1 MSWEAWLTI
10 GIVALMAAAMLRRLA
25 APDTVLLAGLAL
37 VMGLGEFFPAEAGVV
52 GFPGVRD
59 AVSGFGS
66 KAVVTIGVLFVLAE
80 GMRQTGAM
88 AMLTRPL
95 LGNPQSLPAAQA
107 RLMLPVAG
115 LSAFLNNTPIV
126 AMLMPVVSDWCRR
139 TGFSPSKLFI
149 PLSYA
154 AIMGGSCTLI
164 GTATNV
170 FVYGEYSAALQNDP
184 GLSGDPLGMFSVAW
198 VGVPAALVGIG
209 YLLLVSRWLLPDHGS
224 VGEEDPARRYTFEMS
239 VAEGSA
245 IDGLSIEQAGL
256 RRLPG
261 AYVIAIE
268 RADQQRVAVS
278 PESVLHSG
286 DVLIFAGALESMGD
300 VSRTKGL
307 VRATRDH
314 EDMPGDLH
322 RFEAVISDRS
332 PLTRKSIR
340 EGRFRTEYGAAV
352 VAVHRGGEYLDRKIG
367 DIVLMPGDTLL
378 LEADKQ
384 FAERF
389 RNRPDFYYVHMLGS
403 TEEVRADKAWIALA
417 VLALVVL
424 AATTGV
430 MQLVTA
436 ALLGGGVMVVTGCCS
451 PHEARASVNWRV
463 LLMMGSAIG
472 FGHALSTTGAAEH
485 LALAVVDTFS
495 GMGPYAILAAVYL
508 VAMLLT
514 TFIGPVPT
522 AGLMFPIV
530 VAIAQSQGYA
540 LTPFAVTLMM
550 TAAASFAS
558 PSAYQTNLM
567 VYSVGGYRPMDYVR
581 VGLPLNMIVMTLT
594 IVIVPAV
601 WGF

>member
-1 MSWEAWLTI
+1 MAWEAWLTI
-10 GIVALMAAAMLRRLA
+10 GIVGVMAAAMLRRLA
-25 APDTVLLAGLAL
+25 GPDTVLLAGLAL
-37 VMGLGEFFPAEAGVV
+37 VMGLGEFFPAGPGQV
-52 GFPGVRD
+52 GFPDVRE
-59 AVSGFGS
+59 AVAGFGS
-66 KAVVTIGVLFVLAE
+66 KAVVTIGVLFVVAE

-88 AMLTRPL
+88 ALLTRPV
-95 LGNPQSLPAAQA
+95 LGNPKSLPAAQA

-170 FVYGEYSAALQNDP
+170 FVYSEYSAARLEDP
-184 GLSGDPLGMFSVAW
+184 TITGSDLGMFSIAW
-198 VGVPAALVGIG
+198 IGVPAALVGIG
-209 YLLLVSRWLLPDHGS
+209 YLLLVSRWLLPVRSS
-224 VGEEDPARRYTFEMS
+224 VADQAEARRYTFEMQ
-239 VAEGSA
+239 VEPGST
-245 IDGLSIEQAGL
+245 IDGLTIEQAGL
-256 RRLPG
+256 RQLPG
-261 AYVIAIE
+261 AYIIAIE
-268 RADQQRVAVS
+268 RADQQRVAVT

-286 DVLIFAGALESMGD
+286 DVLIFAGELESMGD
-300 VSRTKGL
+300 LSRTKGL
-307 VRATRDH
+307 RSTTREQHDLH
-314 EDMPGDLH
+314 GELH

-332 PLTRKSIR
+332 PLARKSVR

-352 VAVHRGGEYLDRKIG
+352 VAVHRGGEHLEQKIG
-367 DIVLMPGDTLL
+367 DIVLLPGDTLL

-384 FAERF
+384 FAQRY

-403 TEEVRADKAWIALA
+403 TEEVRARKAWIALL
-417 VLALVVL
+417 VLALVVI
-424 AATTGV
+424 AATTGM

-436 ALLGGGVMVVTGCCS
+436 ALLGGGVMVVAGCCS
-451 PHEARASVNWRV
+451 PHEARASINWRV
-463 LLMMGSAIG
+463 LIMMGAAIG
-472 FGHALSTTGAAEH
+472 FGKALGTTGAAAHIASE
-485 LALAVVDTFS
+485 VVNVFA
-495 GMGPYAILAAVYL
+495 GMGPHAILAAIYL
-508 VAMLLT
+508 VAMLMT
-514 TFIGPVPT
+514 TIIGPVPT

-530 VAIAQSQGYA
+530 AAVAQAQGYS

-581 VGLPLNMIVMTLT
+581 VGLPLNLIVMALT
-594 IVIVPAV
+594 IIIVPAV
-601 WGF
+601 WPF

>member
-1 MSWEAWLTI
+1 MAWEAWLTI
-10 GIVALMAAAMLRRLA
+10 VIVVVMAGAMLRRLA
-25 APDTVLLAGLAL
+25 GPDTVLLAGLAV
-37 VMGLGEFFPAEAGVV
+37 VMALGEFFPASDGQV

-59 AVSGFGS
+59 AVAGFGS

-88 AMLTRPL
+88 ALLTRPV
-95 LGNPQSLPAAQA
+95 LGNPNSLPAAQF

-170 FVYGEYSAALQNDP
+170 FVYGEYSAVRKLDPAL
-184 GLSGDPLGMFSVAW
+184 GGELGMFSIAW
-198 VGVPAALVGIG
+198 VGVPAAIVGIG
-209 YLLLVSRWLLPDHGS
+209 YLLLASRWLLPDRAS
-224 VGEEDPARRYTFEMS
+224 VAEQAEARRYTFEMQVEPDS
-239 VAEGSA
+239 SIEG
-245 IDGLSIEQAGL
+245 LTVEQAGL
-256 RRLPG
+256 RQLPG
-261 AYVIAIE
+261 AYIIAIE
-268 RADQQRVAVS
+268 RTDHHRIAVT
-278 PESVLHSG
+278 PDSVLRSG
-286 DVLIFAGALESMGD
+286 DILVFAGALSSMDD

-307 VRATRDH
+307 TSTTREHTDDRG
-314 EDMPGDLH
+314 EMH

-332 PLTRKSIR
+332 PLARKSVR

-352 VAVHRGGEYLDRKIG
+352 VAVHRGGAHIEQKIG
-367 DIVLMPGDTLL
+367 DIVLQPGDTLL

-384 FAERF
+384 FALRF

-403 TEEVRADKAWIALA
+403 TDEVRARKAWIALS

-424 AATTGV
+424 AATTGA

-436 ALLGGGVMVVTGCCS
+436 ALLGGGVMVLTGCCS

-463 LLMMGSAIG
+463 LIMMGAAIG
-472 FGHALSTTGAAEH
+472 FGKALGTTGAAE
-485 LALAVVDTFS
+485 AIAMQVVDLFA
-495 GMGPYAILAAVYL
+495 GMGPHAILAAIYL
-508 VAMLLT
+508 VAMLMT
-514 TFIGPVPT
+514 TIIGPVPT
-522 AGLMFPIV
+522 AGLMFPV
-530 VAIAQSQGYA
+530 VCAIAQSQGYA

-581 VGLPLNMIVMTLT
+581 VGLPLNFIVMALT
-594 IVIVPAV
+594 IAIVPAV
-601 WGF
+601 WKF